1 MWVCVCVVD
10 VIVLIVIYIFL
21 IESYCEYF
29 CIAQVIFGHFKDY
42 RVMLARVE
50 MSYSDIVGQIC
61 GGIYNFFFVVHLFGQ
76 KQSAYLL

>member
-1 MWVCVCVVD
+1 MLAFYLEKGRVYCTYSVFVCVCVCVVN

-42 RVMLARVE
+42 HVMLARV
-50 MSYSDIVGQIC
+50 
-61 GGIYNFFFVVHLFGQ
+61 
-76 KQSAYLL
+76 